1 VVAVSNRALILR
13 YAAGIGRAV
22 ALAAAAASLLATV
35 AFALGLLRVRPW
47 IYGEAEVLFEASRI
61 REHLAL
67 YVDPVAGAF
76 DYGPV
81 PTRCTVV
88 YPPLWSWALSH
99 VPAPA
104 TAAFARAAC
113 TLAWF
118 GSLGWMAARA
128 RERCRPAACLAAA
141 VVGGV
146 FVLALFATSGR
157 PDAVATAIASVSL
170 TRAARRE
177 RVDALDGAL
186 LALAAWIKPN
196 VLGIAAG
203 LGLFAAR
210 RGARSVAALA
220 AGALAVTVP
229 IALTL
234 QRVSGGTWW
243 EHLTASLG
251 QPLSLAVW
259 WSQVGTRAMFLAPV
273 AWTTWVAAHD
283 RTAGAR
289 ATLYAWVAS
298 LIWALVSLAKAG
310 SASNYWMEPAVAAVA
325 VFANASPATPT
336 ATGRAR
342 FWMAA
347 AVAGVWLAV
356 ASIGGVVESF
366 EKEPR
371 RAALL
376 ARARA
381 ECGAREGEAVVADNP
396 GGELALN
403 GRVIAPVFQM
413 IFLVRSGRLPLA
425 TWLADV
431 SRPEVACVLEEGG
444 GAFHAVPEVGRVL
457 DQRMVEVD
465 RVDDWRLYARAD
477 RAERRPSAAS
487 P

>member
-1 VVAVSNRALILR
+1 V
-13 YAAGIGRAV
+13 
-22 ALAAAAASLLATV
+22 AAAAASLLATIS
-35 AFALGLLRVRPW
+35 FALGLLRVRPW

-67 YVDPVAGAF
+67 YVDPVAGVF

-104 TAAFARAAC
+104 TAAVARATC

-118 GSLGWMAARA
+118 GSLAWIAARA

-141 VVGGV
+141 VVGGI

-157 PDAVATAIASVSL
+157 PDAIATAIAGVSL

-186 LALAAWIKPN
+186 LAVAVWIKPN

-203 LGLFAAR
+203 LGLFAFR
-210 RGARSVAALA
+210 RGARSVMALV

-229 IALTL
+229 IALAL

-243 EHLTASLG
+243 EHLVASLG
-251 QPLSLAVW
+251 QPLSLDVW

-273 AWTTWVAAHD
+273 VLTTWVGARD
-283 RTAGAR
+283 RSPGAR
-289 ATLYAWVAS
+289 AALFAWIAS
-298 LIWALVSLAKAG
+298 FAWALVSLAKAG

-325 VFANASPATPT
+325 VFANASPPT
-336 ATGRAR
+336 LSAVGRAR
-342 FWMAA
+342 FWLAA
-347 AVAGVWLAV
+347 TIASVWLAA
-356 ASIGGVVESF
+356 ASIGGVVEAF
-366 EKEPR
+366 EREPR

-381 ECGAREGEAVVADNP
+381 DCGARDGEVVIADNP

-425 TWLADV
+425 AWVADV
-431 SRPEVACVLEEGG
+431 SRPEIACVLEEGD

-457 DQRMVEVD
+457 DLRMVEVE
-465 RVDDWRLYARAD
+465 RVEGWRLYARRD
-477 RAERRPSAAS
+477 VGSVRPERARGPDSR
-487 P
+487 

>member
-1 VVAVSNRALILR
+1 MVAVSNRALILR
-13 YAAGIGRAV
+13 YGAGIGRAV
-22 ALAAAAASLLATV
+22 AVTAAAASLLATV

-61 REHLAL
+61 REHLQL

-104 TAAFARAAC
+104 TATVARAIC

-118 GSLGWMAARA
+118 GSLAWMAARA
-128 RERCRPAACLAAA
+128 RDRCRPAARLAAT
-141 VVGGV
+141 VVAGI

-157 PDAVATAIASVSL
+157 PDAVATAIAGVSL
-170 TRAARRE
+170 TRASRRE

-203 LGLFAAR
+203 LGLFAVR
-210 RGARSVAALA
+210 RGARAAMALA

-251 QPLSLAVW
+251 QPLSLDVW

-273 AWTTWVAAHD
+273 VWTTWVGAHD
-283 RTAGAR
+283 RTPGAR
-289 ATLYAWVAS
+289 AALVAWIAS
-298 LIWALVSLAKAG
+298 LVWALVSLAKAG
-310 SASNYWMEPAVAAVA
+310 SASNYWMEPAIAAVA

-347 AVAGVWLAV
+347 AVASVWLAG
-356 ASIGGVVESF
+356 ASIGGVLESF

-381 ECGAREGEAVVADNP
+381 DCGARDGEVVIADNP

-413 IFLVRSGRLPLA
+413 IFLVRSGRVPLA

-431 SRPEVACVLEEGG
+431 GRPEVACVLQEAV
-444 GAFHAVPEVGRVL
+444 GAFHAIPEVGHVL
-457 DQRMVEVD
+457 DLRMVEVE
-465 RVDDWRLYARAD
+465 RVEDWRLYARRD
-477 RAERRPSAAS
+477 RPKREPSAAS